1 MEVNLAFLK
10 SLRSALKIAEMV
22 GAFVTFV
29 SFAISSSGV
38 FIAVPLMEIFI
49 TLAFYLLYLL
59 KLDVKVTLLF
69 WPLMDSV
76 NSVFAALLLLIIC
89 IAAVV
94 SRVTAGVI
102 TGSVFGFIA
111 VTLYIADAY
120 IMCRL
125 ITFNQCKIPSK

>member
-1 MEVNLAFLK
+1 MEVNFAFLK
-10 SLRSALKIAEMV
+10 SMRSALKIAEMI
-22 GAFVTFV
+22 GAFVAFV
-29 SFAISSSGV
+29 SFAVSSSGV

-49 TLAFYLLYLL
+49 TLAFYILYLL

-102 TGSVFGFIA
+102 AGSVFGFIA

-120 IMCRL
+120 VMCRL
-125 ITFNQCKIPSK
+125 ITFNQRKTASK